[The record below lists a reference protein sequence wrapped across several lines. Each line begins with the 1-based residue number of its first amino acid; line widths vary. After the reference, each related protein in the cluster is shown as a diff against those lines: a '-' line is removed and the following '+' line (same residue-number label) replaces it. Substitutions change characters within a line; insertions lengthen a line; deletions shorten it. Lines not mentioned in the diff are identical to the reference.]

1 MKERTIIVTAEV
13 TKVIKNEPSCFELD
27 KVKLEE
33 LIIGNIKEIMGDLDD
48 LHIRIQDF
56 QNDQATTPLHLLED
70 VPEVQNNNAW
80 RRIYDKVVELEYGYA
95 ESGDIMNVNE
105 CIQLE
110 NLLNFFKDDLW
121 EVE

>member
-33 LIIGNIKEIMGDLDD
+33 LIVGNIKEIMGDLDD

-56 QNDQATTPLHLLED
+56 QNDHTAIPAEFTEQTMNRFE
-70 VPEVQNNNAW
+70 
-80 RRIYDKVVELEYGYA
+80 KVE
-95 ESGDIMNVNE
+95 
-105 CIQLE
+105 
-110 NLLNFFKDDLW
+110 
-121 EVE
+121 